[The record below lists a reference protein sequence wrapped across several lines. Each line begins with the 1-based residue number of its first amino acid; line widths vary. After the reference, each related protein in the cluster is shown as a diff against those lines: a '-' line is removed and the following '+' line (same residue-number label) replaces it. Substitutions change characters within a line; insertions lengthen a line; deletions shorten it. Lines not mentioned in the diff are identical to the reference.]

1 MAKSTKKTTKKIV
14 VKKAPA
20 KKVRIVVK
28 KPDISKVKDINFKPI
43 GKVIGLILIIVS
55 AFALIDLAV
64 QYLNND
70 YSVAVVD
77 GTRISKSK
85 WHKTLESAYGSSVA
99 QQLIDEQIIR
109 AEAKKADITVS
120 KEEIDKQITDI
131 ETSLGGKE
139 ALDTALVANNITLE
153 QLKEQV
159 ELDILSTKI
168 LTPQIEYTEDDV
180 KSFFNQY
187 SDVIFPDETAALEK
201 GEKLDFD
208 KYKEETEKVYIQQQ
222 VQSKRSSW
230 LTEVEGSHRIQ
241 DNSVSRPRYGFLTT
255 TVNIINNLLESSKK
269 AE

>member
-1 MAKSTKKTTKKIV
+1 MAKSSKTATKKV

-20 KKVRIVVK
+20 KKVKIVIK
-28 KPDISKVKDINFKPI
+28 KPNFSKMKDLNLKPV

-77 GTRISKSK
+77 GSRISKSK

-99 QQLIDEQIIR
+99 QQLIDEQIIK
-109 AEAKKADITVS
+109 AEAKKAKITIS
-120 KEEIDKQITDI
+120 KEEIDQQITDI

-139 ALDTALVANNITLE
+139 ALDTALIANNITLE

-159 ELDILSTKI
+159 ELDLLSTKI

-201 GEKLDFD
+201 GAKLDFD
-208 KYKEETEKVYIQQQ
+208 QYKAETEEVYIQQQ
-222 VQSKRSSW
+222 VQSKQSSW
-230 LTEVEGSHRIQ
+230 LTEVEANYRIQ

-255 TVNIINNLLESSKK
+255 TVNIINNLLESTKK

>member
-1 MAKSTKKTTKKIV
+1 MAKVNKSSTKKV

-28 KPDISKVKDINFKPI
+28 KPDFSKVKDINFKPV

-120 KEEIDKQITDI
+120 KEEVDEQITEI

-187 SDVIFPDETAALEK
+187 SDAIFPDETAELED

-208 KYKEETEKVYIQQQ
+208 QYKAETEEIYIQQQ
-222 VQSKRSSW
+222 VQSTQSSW
-230 LTEVEGSHRIQ
+230 LTEVEAGYRIQ
-241 DNSVSRPRYGFLTT
+241 DNSVSRPKYGFLTT
-255 TVNIINNLLESSKK
+255 TVNIINNLLESSKT
-269 AE
+269 EE

>member
-1 MAKSTKKTTKKIV
+1 MAKSSKIATKKV

-20 KKVRIVVK
+20 KKVKIVIK
-28 KPDISKVKDINFKPI
+28 KPNFSQIKDLNFKPV
-43 GKVIGLILIIVS
+43 GKVLGLVLIIVS

-77 GTRISKSK
+77 GARISKSK

-109 AEAKKADITVS
+109 AEAKKAGITAS
-120 KEEIDKQITDI
+120 KEEIEQQVTDI

-159 ELDILSTKI
+159 ELDLLSTKI

-201 GEKLDFD
+201 GAKLDFD
-208 KYKEETEKVYIQQQ
+208 QYKAETERVYIQQQ
-222 VQSKRSSW
+222 VQSKQSSW
-230 LTEVEGSHRIQ
+230 LTEVEAKYRIQ
-241 DNSVSRPRYGFLTT
+241 DNSVTTPKYGFLTT
-255 TVNIINNLLESSKK
+255 TVNIINNLLEGAKK

>member
-1 MAKSTKKTTKKIV
+1 MAKSTKSSTKKV
-14 VKKAPA
+14 EKKAPA

-28 KPDISKVKDINFKPI
+28 KPDFSQIKNIDFKPI
-43 GKVIGLILIIVS
+43 GKTLGLILILVS

-77 GTRISKSK
+77 GKRISKSK
-85 WHKTLESAYGSSVA
+85 WHQSLESKYGSSIA

-109 AEAKKADITVS
+109 AEAKKAGISIS
-120 KEEIDKQITDI
+120 KEEIDSQVSEL

-139 ALDTALVANNITLE
+139 ALDTALAANNMTLE
-153 QLKEQV
+153 QLREQV
-159 ELDILSTKI
+159 ELNMLSTKI

-187 SDVIFPDETAALEK
+187 SDIIFPDETAALEK

-208 KYKEETEKVYIQQQ
+208 KYKAQTEEVYIQQQ
-222 VQSKRSSW
+222 VQSKLSSW
-230 LTEVEGSHRIQ
+230 LTEVEANYRIQ
-241 DNSVSRPRYGFLTT
+241 DNSVSRPRYGFLTM
-255 TVNIINNLLESSKK
+255 TVNIINNLLEGNKEAK
-269 AE
+269 

>member
-1 MAKSTKKTTKKIV
+1 MAKSTKKTAKKVV

-20 KKVRIVVK
+20 KKVRFVFI
-28 KPDISKVKDINFKPI
+28 KPDLSKIKNIDFKPTAKI
-43 GKVIGLILIIVS
+43 LGLILIVIC

-77 GTRISKSK
+77 GSRISKSK

-99 QQLIDEQIIR
+99 QQLIDEQVIR
-109 AEAKKADITVS
+109 AEAKNAKITAS
-120 KEEIDKQITDI
+120 KDEVNQQITDI

-139 ALDTALVANNITLE
+139 ALDTALVANKITLE

-159 ELDILSTKI
+159 ELDILTTKI
-168 LTPQIEYTEDDV
+168 LTPQIKYTEDDV

-201 GEKLDFD
+201 GAKLDFD
-208 KYKEETEKVYIQQQ
+208 QYKAETEKVYIQQQ
-222 VQSKRSSW
+222 VQSKKSSW
-230 LTEVEGSHRIQ
+230 LTEVEANYRIQ
-241 DNSVSRPRYGFLTT
+241 DNSVSRPKYGFLTT
-255 TVNIINNLLESSKK
+255 TVNIVNNLLQSSKTTK
-269 AE
+269 